1 MRIQFPHKLYS
12 QGLFCCRC
20 QKVREH
26 DIYAQENYT
35 TYGGLEPHIPVLCSC
50 TRCTS
55 LFVAFSNEFCF
66 CSKEHI
72 NSDYAKVFGFNRVS
86 AGNWLYFQGT
96 VKPGLV
102 KSIFQGPDKDL
113 IVLNYGS
120 GPDQK
125 VECPKVNVQT
135 EDSPDGYRLLPA
147 QSAHTLLG
155 DQVFHTIRNQ
165 FGTAVGLVND
175 GEKDKLVV
183 LLKDKTLLFITL
195 PLQAQNEPN
204 EKLSQAVLGKVR
216 QLFPQ
221 ESSRVSIEVGQGIV
235 YLKGLVRNLSIKR
248 GLKACING
256 LPKVRG
262 CVDFTRIQTDSYITD
277 TQIERSVFA
286 LLESPSMHLFNYDV
300 KVLFGKVEVSA
311 FCYEK
316 HYSKELENKIAEI
329 SGVLALHCSISIVPA
344 NQIENEMLCREIE
357 ADLAMHSLLQGA
369 LVKVSCMNKKFILE
383 GHVRSVIQKQ
393 AAFLS
398 VVKRAKTASVENR
411 LKLL

>member
-1 MRIQFPHKLYS
+1 MRVQFPHKLYS
-12 QGLFCCRC
+12 QRLFCCRC
-20 QKVREH
+20 HKVTDH
-26 DIYAQENYT
+26 DIFAQENYT
-35 TYGGLEPHIPVLCSC
+35 TYGGLEPHIPVLCCC
-50 TRCTS
+50 TRCTA

-66 CSKEHI
+66 CSKEHV
-72 NSDYAKVFGFNRVS
+72 NSDYAKVFGFNRI
-86 AGNWLYFQGT
+86 APGNWLYFQGA

-102 KSIFQGPDKDL
+102 KSVFQGPEKE
-113 IVLNYGS
+113 IVVLNYGS

-125 VECPKVNVQT
+125 VEVPKVEIQK
-135 EDSPDGYRLLPA
+135 EESPDGYRLLPA
-147 QSAHTLLG
+147 QSARTLLG
-155 DQVFHTIRNQ
+155 DQIFHTIRNQ

-175 GEKDKLVV
+175 GEKDKLAV
-183 LLKDKTLLFITL
+183 LLKNKTLLFITL
-195 PLQAQNEPN
+195 PIQAQNEPN
-204 EKLSQAVLGKVR
+204 EKLYQAVWGKVR

-221 ESSRVSIEVGQGIV
+221 EASRISIDVGQGIV
-235 YLKGLVRNLSIKR
+235 YLKGFVRNLSIKR
-248 GLKACING
+248 SLKACING

-277 TQIERSVFA
+277 TQIERAVVT

-316 HYSKELENKIAEI
+316 NYSKELENKIAEI
-329 SGVLALHCSISIVPA
+329 SGVLALHCSISIVP
-344 NQIENEMLCREIE
+344 NDQIENEMLCKEIE
-357 ADLAMHSLLQGA
+357 TDLAVHSLLQGA
-369 LVKVSCMNKKFILE
+369 VVKVSCMNKKFLLE

-398 VVKRAKTASVENR
+398 VVKKAKTASVDNR